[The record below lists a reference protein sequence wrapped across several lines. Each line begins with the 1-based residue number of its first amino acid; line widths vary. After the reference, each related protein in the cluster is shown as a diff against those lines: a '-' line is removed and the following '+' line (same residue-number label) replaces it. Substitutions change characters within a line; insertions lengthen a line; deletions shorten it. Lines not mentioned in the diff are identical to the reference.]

1 MGRRNRER
9 NTQQTI
15 VNDTVSSFL
24 RKTAVYVIIPFWLLA
39 VVLTLSPFTGDPA
52 APIKYLIISVFV
64 MLLSAITLGMTWL
77 GNFQPQLKKSL
88 VFMLSGFLLFM
99 MLAALFARNKGFA
112 ISELAIWLM
121 LCGIAFF
128 VHILI
133 TDEKEMRW
141 VLSWVMIATALSS
154 VYGFFQLWG
163 IDPFPW
169 STKNVEEYRG
179 LPSSYANP
187 NFAGHALLF
196 AVITGI
202 GFLLILWD
210 ELKRYRE
217 EKNQKTFVLTLLK
230 LSLFGICFLLTITHL
245 YLTRMRSV
253 RIAIVVAI
261 TFFVFY
267 LWIGKK
273 WGIKSIVAL
282 GGVLI
287 TFAVI
292 GIIVIFALLAKG
304 YPEGSLPLDNS
315 LNLRVNSYFGAAQ
328 MLRNKPILGYGPG
341 NYRFENIPY
350 WTRYEKLWF
359 NLAKKRNF
367 HVHCDPLEAMT
378 DSGIPGALFYFG
390 LIFLGFIGGLTLVK
404 RDKPFHE
411 QVLGVCIAS
420 IFLAFAVDACF
431 GFNMRVPVSSAF
443 FFLYLGLSQ
452 VNVDDVRLK
461 IKKFKWLYV
470 AAFCIS
476 LLLVILQS
484 RFYYADVQLQR
495 ARGGMYWAQIF
506 ANQQKLNSRELTLE
520 RALQN
525 AMTGVQIKYFDPRFS
540 EITARIYMTQ
550 NNFEKALEYFDKAI
564 YYDSYN
570 PELWTSRAQCCL
582 NWVYRSQIERKPLTQ
597 SVETI
602 LEEAEKSLNN
612 AIKYCDLYPDAY
624 EGMSRTL
631 FFKTAYLKLSEEKKQ
646 ELMQDVIRYG
656 EKAFETGLQ
665 NSQSL
670 LQILIQAHLAI
681 KDYDGC
687 AKVVQRALSV
697 EPGNIEL
704 WSRYA
709 QVMKQKGYPDEY
721 LSFLEKNYAKFK
733 KDAKTMAPTLSQ
745 LALMIHQEILRK
757 TNDSRKASE
766 IILETLKLNPGD
778 LTTWGTVVQTVP
790 REQRLENIRKLMTY
804 FKDTPNIPVFIQKIS
819 QQKEQIDWL
828 EITRDII
835 TGIEQDEKN
844 KVPYKTIVLKYVWI
858 AEVVFDEN
866 TNLESENKGE
876 IFANLATIYQ
886 RLRFEDRALSCFPFA
901 SKVTSKSTQL
911 KVMYT
916 WAEILYKKK
925 KYKEAE
931 EKLQQAL
938 QIDPN
943 NTQTRVLLVQTLVQ
957 LKKIP
962 EAKFEYQSLK
972 QSLPANSNVL
982 KHLEQL
988 LAPYLKNQ

>member
-9 NTQQTI
+9 NTQQNILNNTF
-15 VNDTVSSFL
+15 SPYL
-24 RKTAVYVIIPFWLLA
+24 RKMAVYVIIPICLLA
-39 VVLTLSPFTGDPA
+39 VVLALSPFTGDPA

-64 MLLSAITLGMTWL
+64 MLLSAITLGMTWF

-99 MLAALFARNKGFA
+99 LVATLFARNKGFA
-112 ISELAIWLM
+112 FAELSIWLM

-128 VHILI
+128 VHILVN
-133 TDEKEMRW
+133 DEKEIRW
-141 VLSWVMIATALSS
+141 ILSWVMIATALSS

-210 ELKRYRE
+210 ELKKYRE
-217 EKNQKTFVLTLLK
+217 DRTQKSFILTLLK
-230 LSLFGICFLLTITHL
+230 LSLFGVCFLLTFTHL

-253 RIAIVVAI
+253 RIALVVAI
-261 TFFVFY
+261 TFFIFY
-267 LWIGKK
+267 LWIGKR
-273 WGIKSIVAL
+273 WGIKAIIACS
-282 GGVLI
+282 GVFI
-287 TFAVI
+287 TLAVV
-292 GIIVIFALLAKG
+292 GIIAIFALLAKG

-315 LNLRVNSYFGAAQ
+315 LNLRVNSYFGASQ
-328 MLRNKPILGYGPG
+328 MIWDKPILGYGPG

-359 NLAKKRNF
+359 NLAKKRNY

-378 DSGIPGALFYFG
+378 DSGLPGGLFYFG

-411 QVLGVCIAS
+411 QVLGVSIAS
-420 IFLAFAVDACF
+420 VFLGFAMDACF
-431 GFNMRVPVSSAF
+431 GFNMHVPVSSAF

-452 VNVDDVRLK
+452 INVSDATLK
-461 IKKFKWLYV
+461 IKNVKWLYLV
-470 AAFCIS
+470 AFCIY
-476 LLLVILQS
+476 LLLVIVQY
-484 RFYYADVQLQR
+484 RYYYADVQLQR
-495 ARGGMYWAQIF
+495 ARGGIYWAQIF

-520 RALQN
+520 RALQS
-525 AMTGVQIKYFDPRFS
+525 AETGTQIKYFDPRFS
-540 EITARIYMTQ
+540 EITARVYMIQ
-550 NNFEKALEYFDKAI
+550 NNFEKALEYFDKAV

-570 PELWTSRAQCCL
+570 PELWTSRAQCYL
-582 NWVYRSQIERKPLTQ
+582 NWVYRAQMERKPLTK
-597 SVETI
+597 SVEEI
-602 LEEAEKSLNN
+602 LNEAEKSLNN

-631 FFKTAYLKLSEEKKQ
+631 FFKTAYLKLPEEKKQ
-646 ELMQDVIRYG
+646 ELMQEVIRYG

-733 KDAKTMAPTLSQ
+733 KEAKTMAPTLSQ
-745 LALMIHQEILRK
+745 LALMIHQEVLRK
-757 TNDSRKASE
+757 TNDPRKASE

-790 REQRLENIRKLMTY
+790 REQRLEKVRSLMTY
-804 FKDTPNIPVFIQKIS
+804 FKNTPDIPEFIQKIS
-819 QQKEQIDWL
+819 KPKEQVDWL
-828 EITRDII
+828 EITRDVIKN
-835 TGIEQDEKN
+835 IEQDEKN
-844 KVPYKTIVLKYVWI
+844 KIPFKTIVLKYVWI

-866 TNLESENKGE
+866 ASLESENKGE

-901 SKVTSKSTQL
+901 TKVTSKSTQL
-911 KVMYT
+911 KMMYT
-916 WAEILYKKK
+916 WAEILYKKR
-925 KYKEAE
+925 KYGEAE

-938 QIDPN
+938 KIDPN

-982 KHLEQL
+982 KNLEQIM
-988 LAPYLKNQ
+988 APYLKNQ